1 MNFCNVAAWYFKI
14 KNLISFYRGD
24 RMIEVNNQFKTDN
37 QKELKSSVNDALLQI
52 ILRNIKH

>member
-1 MNFCNVAAWYFKI
+1 
-14 KNLISFYRGD
+14 
-24 RMIEVNNQFKTDN
+24 MIEVNNQFKTDN